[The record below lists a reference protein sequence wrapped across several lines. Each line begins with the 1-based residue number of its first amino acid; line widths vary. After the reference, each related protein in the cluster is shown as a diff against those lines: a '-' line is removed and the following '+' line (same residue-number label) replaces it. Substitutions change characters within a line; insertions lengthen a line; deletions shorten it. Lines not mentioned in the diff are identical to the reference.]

1 MGSLAGFEGDGVRCE
16 TCKSSVEQSHGH
28 VSESGSLLRGG
39 LTKRD
44 VTVQSND
51 INSCEMP
58 RVTVCGHLHLNLIR
72 MQGAFCHKLYG
83 VRTHMAL
90 LLRVCPLLS
99 VLSEM

>member
-1 MGSLAGFEGDGVRCE
+1 M
-16 TCKSSVEQSHGH
+16 
-28 VSESGSLLRGG
+28 SESGSLLRGG

-44 VTVQSND
+44 ATVQSND